1 MLTAEAAQD
10 RPDGISPTAL
20 DALDAMVAA
29 AAAQPE
35 AALNA
40 GHEAALDAGVQASQR
55 APEVASVRCAGVC
68 TPLSPLRGRV
78 HTIEFQKRG
87 LPHAHM
93 LLIREDKLA
102 PDYYDSFPLPLL
114 PLLLPLSGLLQVD
127 TPPER
132 DVAILK
138 RVLPLGEVRLV

>member
-10 RPDGISPTAL
+10 RPDGISPT
-20 DALDAMVAA
+20 ALDAMVAA

>member
-20 DALDAMVAA
+20 DEMAAA
-29 AAAQPE
+29 AAAQP
-35 AALNA
+35 
-40 GHEAALDAGVQASQR
+40 EAALDAGVQASQR

-102 PDYYDSFPLPLL
+102 PAYYDSFPLPLL

-138 RVLPLGEVRLV
+138 RVLPLGGVRLV

>member
-1 MLTAEAAQD
+1 
-10 RPDGISPTAL
+10 
-20 DALDAMVAA
+20 
-29 AAAQPE
+29 
-35 AALNA
+35 
-40 GHEAALDAGVQASQR
+40 
-55 APEVASVRCAGVC
+55 
-68 TPLSPLRGRV
+68 
-78 HTIEFQKRG
+78 
-87 LPHAHM
+87 M

-138 RVLPLGEVRLV
+138 GVLPLGGVRLV

>member
-20 DALDAMVAA
+20 DAMAA
-29 AAAQPE
+29 ATAAQPE

-68 TPLSPLRGRV
+68 TPLSFRSGDSLMRICYSSEKISLRQ
-78 HTIEFQKRG
+78 TTTT
-87 LPHAHM
+87 PS
-93 LLIREDKLA
+93 
-102 PDYYDSFPLPLL
+102 PS
-114 PLLLPLSGLLQVD
+114 LSSLSSC
-127 TPPER
+127 R
-132 DVAILK
+132 
-138 RVLPLGEVRLV
+138 

>member
-20 DALDAMVAA
+20 DAMAA
-29 AAAQPE
+29 TAAAQPE

-55 APEVASVRCAGVC
+55 APEVASDHFAGVC
-68 TPLSPLRGRV
+68 TPLSLLRGRV

-138 RVLPLGEVRLV
+138 RVLPLGGVRLV

>member
-20 DALDAMVAA
+20 DEMAAA

-40 GHEAALDAGVQASQR
+40 GHEAALAAGVQASQR

-78 HTIEFQKRG
+78 HTIEFLSVARAC
-87 LPHAHM
+87 AHH
-93 LLIREDKLA
+93 
-102 PDYYDSFPLPLL
+102 
-114 PLLLPLSGLLQVD
+114 
-127 TPPER
+127 
-132 DVAILK
+132 
-138 RVLPLGEVRLV
+138 